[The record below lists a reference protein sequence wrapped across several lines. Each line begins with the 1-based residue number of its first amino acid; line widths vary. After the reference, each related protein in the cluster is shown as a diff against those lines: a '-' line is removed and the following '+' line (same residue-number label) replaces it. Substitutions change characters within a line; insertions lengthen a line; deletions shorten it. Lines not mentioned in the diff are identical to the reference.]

1 MCWNVKEK
9 SYLCTHEHITRLSNR
24 SFIGSLP
31 NGKFKK
37 TSQSDGCLLT
47 TPTTETWAFG
57 SNSSLRR
64 VFADLGVYCDTK

>member
-1 MCWNVKEK
+1 MCRNVKEK
-9 SYLCTHEHITRLSNR
+9 AYLCNRRHIKKATAA
-24 SFIGSLP
+24 FVSLP

-47 TPTTETWAFG
+47 HPTTETWAFG

-64 VFADLGVYCDTK
+64 VFADLGACCDTK